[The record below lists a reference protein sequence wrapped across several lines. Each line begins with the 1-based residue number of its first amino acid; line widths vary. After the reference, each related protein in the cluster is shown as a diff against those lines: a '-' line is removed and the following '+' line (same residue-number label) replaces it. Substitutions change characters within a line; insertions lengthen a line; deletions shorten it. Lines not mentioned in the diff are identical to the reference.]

1 MELSS
6 ALASIKQLISQGN
19 LEEAYAQLV
28 KLTEAYAHYA
38 ELADIARV
46 NQADFYQLKAQN
58 LKGTI
63 SPEDARI
70 VANQLANNALQV
82 IRHLE
87 TGKVNLE
94 PDIQPNSSKAWRYY
108 LVGGIVT
115 LAIAILVWQLWDK
128 NKTSSSEPDTC
139 PVFSKEAELKVLILP
154 FKQTGKEKDVKPEF
168 DIMDGLN
175 DLIEKTPGLRV
186 RSIADVY
193 ESYDI
198 DKDYP
203 NSAQAAEIAQHCQA
217 QMLIWGKVNQNSAT
231 DYTVD
236 VRYRLLDAGGV
247 RFAGDTTISRLLT
260 VTEEASFSR
269 DVKAIT
275 NLLYLVLANQMRVTI
290 AANVLDEINAG
301 NSTTA
306 ALKSDSLPQVDT
318 SKSLILADYYIRKNQ
333 TEQAIAEYNKVLEY
347 DPSNTTALKKRGA
360 LLLEKQDYPAAAR
373 DLESVSLQEGD
384 KSAAP
389 ALREARIKAY
399 LKSGQPDKA
408 QHEVESAKKEGSI
421 EGTRWKKK
429 NQEVQDSLTALQ
441 VRRDKMERLAAAKPK
456 DTDVHLRAAKAN
468 LGLGNTRRALDLSK
482 EVLQRDP
489 KNVEAVQLTADAHL
503 QRGDTANAVK
513 TIETAERAGVNVKS
527 IKLAPIQ
534 KAKLLD
540 RKQ

>member
-6 ALASIKQLISQGN
+6 SLAAIKQQISQGN
-19 LEEAYAQLV
+19 LEEAYDQLV
-28 KLTEAYAHYA
+28 KLTDAYAHYA
-38 ELADIARV
+38 ELADVARV
-46 NQADFYQLKAQN
+46 NQADLYQLKAQT

-70 VANQLANNALQV
+70 AANQLTNNALQV
-82 IRHLE
+82 LRHLE

-94 PDIQPNSSKAWRYY
+94 KDIQPNSSKAWRYY

-115 LAIAILVWQLWDK
+115 LAVAILLWQLLGK
-128 NKTSSSEPDTC
+128 GTTTAEPDAC
-139 PVFSKEAELKVLILP
+139 PVFSKDAELRVLVLP

-193 ESYDI
+193 ENYDI

-203 NSAQAAEIAQHCQA
+203 NSAQAAEIAQYCQA

-301 NSTTA
+301 NGTVA

-318 SKSLILADYYIRKNQ
+318 SRSLILADYYIRKNQ
-333 TEQAIAEYNKVLEY
+333 NDQAIAEYNKVLEF
-347 DPSNTTALKKRGA
+347 DPSNATALKKRGA

-373 DLESVSLQEGD
+373 DLESVSLHEGD

-421 EGTRWKKK
+421 EGSKWKKK

-441 VRRDKMERLAAAKPK
+441 VRRDNMERLAAAKPK
-456 DTDVHLRAAKAN
+456 DAGAHLNAAKAN
-468 LGLGNTRRALDLSK
+468 LGLGDTRRALDLSK

-489 KNVEAVQLTADAHL
+489 KNIEAVQLAADAHL
-503 QRGDTANAVK
+503 QRGDTVNAVK

-534 KAKLLD
+534 KSKLLE